1 MKGLQIGNRRR
12 ILRALGATPLLLTA
26 GIGTAPAKQTVEPL
40 QPVRFGMT
48 PVFLH
53 DEYQLLKRW
62 RQYMEDKLERQ
73 VTFVVRDSYRETMDL
88 LRLKQL
94 EFAWIC
100 DYPYIYL
107 QQLLVLLL
115 VPLFGGKPSYRSYL
129 IVNTSDTKSQN
140 LLDLRG
146 RIFAYADPF
155 SNTGYLVPRYQLKQL
170 GENPENFFRK
180 TFFTWS
186 HRKVIQAV
194 ASGLAY
200 AGAVDSFV
208 WDTLQFQQPSLT
220 AKTRIITRSEEF
232 GAPPL
237 VAHKDIVSDKLFRQ
251 MQTLLLGMVDDPEG
265 QKLLAEL
272 RLDGFSV
279 QQPQIYDS
287 VIRMMR
293 ALGEYPIP

>member
-1 MKGLQIGNRRR
+1 MKRLQVSNRRR
-12 ILRALGATPLLLTA
+12 IVRALGIAPLLLSGSA
-26 GIGTAPAKQTVEPL
+26 GLFSTSQATSTPRVL
-40 QPVRFGMT
+40 RFGMT

-53 DEYQLLKRW
+53 DEYQLLERW
-62 RQYMEDKLERQ
+62 RRYMEVKLGRQ
-73 VTFVVRDSYRETMDL
+73 VKFVVRDSYRETMDL

-94 EFAWIC
+94 DFAWIC

-107 QQLLVLLL
+107 QPLLKLLL

-129 IVNTSDTKSQN
+129 IINTNDHKSHK

-170 GENPENFFRK
+170 GEDPKNFFRK

-186 HRKVIQAV
+186 HRKVIEAV
-194 ASGLAY
+194 ASGLAQ

-208 WDTLQFQQPSLT
+208 WETLHLQDPELT
-220 AKTRIITRSEEF
+220 DRTRIIGRSEEF

-237 VAHKDIVSDKLFRQ
+237 VAHKDTVSIELFQ
-251 MQTLLLGMVDDPEG
+251 QVQKMLLGMADDPLG
-265 QKLLAEL
+265 RKLLTAL
-272 RLDGFSV
+272 GLDGFSI
-279 QQPQIYDS
+279 QQPQLYDS

-293 ALGEYPIP
+293 VLGEYPIP

>member
-1 MKGLQIGNRRR
+1 MG
-12 ILRALGATPLLLTA
+12 TVPLLFVSGA
-26 GIGTAPAKQTVEPL
+26 GSMTTSQAAETLRPL
-40 QPVRFGMT
+40 RFGMT

-53 DEYQLLKRW
+53 DEYPLLERW
-62 RQYMEDKLERQ
+62 RRYMEIKLGRQ
-73 VTFVVRDSYRETMDL
+73 VKFVVRDSYRETMDL

-94 EFAWIC
+94 DFAWIC

-107 QQLLVLLL
+107 QPLLKLLL

-129 IVNTSDTKSQN
+129 IVKASDQDTHT

-155 SNTGYLVPRYQLKQL
+155 SNTGYLVPRYQIKQL
-170 GENPENFFRK
+170 GEDPEHFFRK

-186 HRKVIQAV
+186 HRKVVEAV

-208 WDTLQFQQPSLT
+208 WDTLHQQEPELT
-220 AKTRIITRSEEF
+220 NKTRIISRSEKF

-237 VAHKDIVSDKLFRQ
+237 VAHKELVSTEVFRQ
-251 MQTLLLGMVDDPEG
+251 VQKMLLNMADDPAGRTLLT
-265 QKLLAEL
+265 EL
-272 RLDGFSV
+272 RLDGFSI
-279 QQPQIYDS
+279 QQPQLYDS

-293 ALGEYPIP
+293 KLGEYPIP